1 MEMDKLNELK
11 ILVAKS
17 VRMLEF
23 AGLLDMH
30 GHTSVR
36 VPGTDRILILSRLV
50 SRREVAAKDIVVVGL
65 DGKPANPAD
74 EPPSEV
80 WLHTEIYNRRPDV
93 NAIVHAHPHYTTV
106 LSIANVPIQPVF
118 GIGAFLGE
126 IPVYGDPD
134 LVNTKEK
141 GIRLAETLGNA
152 RAVIIQSHGAVI
164 TGSNLME
171 AVAATVNLEEN
182 AKKQVFA
189 LSITPNIKI
198 FDSEE
203 RERIGKSNWNSSTVY
218 KTWEYLESSAR
229 SNGRLEGV
237 EQL

>member
-1 MEMDKLNELK
+1 METLNELK

-17 VRMLEF
+17 VRMLEY

-30 GHTSVR
+30 GHTSIR
-36 VPGTDRILILSRLV
+36 VPGKDQILILSRLV
-50 SRREVAAKDIVVVGL
+50 SRREVAAKDIVLVGL
-65 DGKPANPAD
+65 DGTPVNPDD

-93 NAIVHAHPHYTTV
+93 QAIVHAHPHYATV
-106 LSIANVPIQPVF
+106 LSIANQPIEPVF
-118 GIGAFLGE
+118 GIGAFMGE
-126 IPVYGDPD
+126 IPIYGDPD

-141 GIRLAETLGNA
+141 GARLAETLGNA
-152 RAVIIQSHGAVI
+152 RIAMIQSHGAVI

-182 AKKQVFA
+182 SKKQVEA

-198 FDSEE
+198 FSQEE
-203 RERIGKSNWNSSTVY
+203 RERVGKNNWSPSTVF
-218 KTWEYLESSAR
+218 KTWEYFESSAR
-229 SNGRLEGV
+229 NNGRLEGV
-237 EQL
+237 DRL